1 MGKKKEPS
9 DKGVFI
15 WGFFTAIMIIVV
27 VAAVLV
33 FVFKIDLSGKNK
45 NEANDKAVINESMI
59 DKGFIVNSD
68 GTTTVL
74 NHVEFEVKDSNN
86 TAIEDENTTAE
97 DTSDGD
103 ML

>member
-1 MGKKKEPS
+1 MGKKEEPS

-33 FVFKIDLSGKNK
+33 FVFKIDLSGKNEV
-45 NEANDKAVINESMI
+45 NNKAVINESMI
-59 DKGFIVNSD
+59 DKGIIVNND

-74 NHVEFEVKDSNN
+74 NHVEFEIKDSGNVS
-86 TAIEDENTTAE
+86 TDDETTTTE
-97 DTSDGD
+97 DTTNTD
-103 ML
+103 MI